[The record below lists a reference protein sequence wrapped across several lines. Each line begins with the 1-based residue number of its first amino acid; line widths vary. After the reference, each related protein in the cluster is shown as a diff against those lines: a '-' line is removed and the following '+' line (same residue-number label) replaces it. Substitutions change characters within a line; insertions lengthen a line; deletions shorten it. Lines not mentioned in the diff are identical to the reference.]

1 MAARMVP
8 EPLCLALVGNCLS
21 PACRDAA
28 GLLLIRLGAAT
39 HPHGEIV
46 VTIPIKMTRVETV
59 IAENEADTYRVTF
72 RVGHEHDAFEVSVRV
87 PQLTAEE
94 DVVSK
99 ARAMLH
105 DLARQIAEATE
116 RRKS

>member
-1 MAARMVP
+1 M
-8 EPLCLALVGNCLS
+8 
-21 PACRDAA
+21 
-28 GLLLIRLGAAT
+28 
-39 HPHGEIV
+39 
-46 VTIPIKMTRVETV
+46 VTIPIKMMRVETV
-59 IAENEADTYRVTF
+59 ITVNEAETYRVTF

-87 PQLTAEE
+87 PQLTEEE

-116 RRKS
+116 RSKS